1 MSADSAAWKDLMG
14 DDLQMR
20 IIRDGEEP
28 SGEEGDI
35 GDSLNIEFSG
45 FRLDDFHGDVENVF
59 KVVTPFIN
67 KKECMITLGE
77 GDVVPGLEMAA
88 RRNTAAPRRCPRQHS
103 QSSAR
108 SSIRSALL

>member
-45 FRLDDFHGDVENVF
+45 FRLDDFHG
-59 KVVTPFIN
+59 
-67 KKECMITLGE
+67 
-77 GDVVPGLEMAA
+77 
-88 RRNTAAPRRCPRQHS
+88 RRQE
-103 QSSAR
+103 
-108 SSIRSALL
+108 IV